1 MGGNLTYK
9 SIDIIKDFYNL
20 KRHKN
25 ASLNKA
31 LKIKRCLISEALILK
46 LILLNI

>member
-20 KRHKN
+20 KLLDAVETRN
-25 ASLNKA
+25 IEIPVNKKT
-31 LKIKRCLISEALILK
+31 LKI
-46 LILLNI
+46 